1 MNYVTILISFF
12 REMLE
17 KIAMVTIDDLKK
29 IGPMFIAPLF
39 DSSRVRT
46 AVCCN
51 SSKVQEITH
60 DFKE

>member
-1 MNYVTILISFF
+1 
-12 REMLE
+12 MLE

-39 DSSRVRT
+39 DSSKVRT